1 MTDLTFAALGLAE
14 PLQTA
19 LQAENYVT
27 PTPIQAQSIPL
38 LMTGRDLLGIAQ
50 TGTGKTAAF
59 ALPILHHLATNE
71 IQLAPKSVRALVLA
85 PTRELAVQ
93 IADSFKAYGRNIKFR
108 GAIVLGGVGQ
118 NPQVQNLARGVDVL
132 VATPGRLLDLMAQGH
147 VKLDKVE
154 MLVLDEADRM
164 LDMGFIVPVRK
175 LVAALP
181 RDRQTMFFSATMP
194 REVEQLA
201 RDILK
206 DPAKVEV
213 TPPATTVER
222 IEQKLFFVDQP
233 NKQALLHEMLKSDEM
248 SRVIVFTRTKHGANR
263 VALQLEAAGV
273 KASAIHG
280 NKSQSARQQ
289 ALNDFKAGKLRI
301 LVATDL
307 ASRGI
312 DVDNISHVVNF
323 ELPEDPD
330 SYVHRIGRTARAG
343 TTGIA
348 ISFCCGQERGLL
360 KDIERLT
367 RLQLTPENGH
377 PYQSEARPEPMP
389 PRGQRSQ
396 GRGNGGG
403 GRGQPGR
410 DSRAGNSNNRF
421 RGRAA

>member
-1 MTDLTFAALGLAE
+1 LTDLTFAALGLAE

>member
-14 PLQTA
+14 PIQAA

-59 ALPILHHLATNE
+59 ALPILHHLVTNE
-71 IQLAPKSVRALVLA
+71 IQLAPKMVRALVLA

-233 NKQALLHEMLKSDEM
+233 NKQALLHEMLKSEEM
-248 SRVIVFTRTKHGANR
+248 NRVIVFTRTKHGANR
-263 VALQLEAAGV
+263 VALQLEAAGI

-343 TTGIA
+343 SSGIA
-348 ISFCCGQERGLL
+348 ISYCCGMERGLL

-396 GRGNGGG
+396 GRGQSG
-403 GRGQPGR
+403 GRGQ
-410 DSRAGNSNNRF
+410 DSGNRF
-421 RGRAA
+421 RGRRAA

>member
-1 MTDLTFAALGLAE
+1 
-14 PLQTA
+14 
-19 LQAENYVT
+19 
-27 PTPIQAQSIPL
+27 
-38 LMTGRDLLGIAQ
+38 MTGRDLLGIAQ

-59 ALPILHHLATNE
+59 ALPILHHFATHE

-118 NPQVQNLARGVDVL
+118 QPQVNNLARGVDVL

-233 NKQALLHEMLKSDEM
+233 NKQALLHEMLKSDDM

-343 TTGIA
+343 TSGIA

-403 GRGQPGR
+403 GRGQ
-410 DSRAGNSNNRF
+410 DSGNRF
-421 RGRAA
+421 RGRRAA

>member
-1 MTDLTFAALGLAE
+1 
-14 PLQTA
+14 
-19 LQAENYVT
+19 
-27 PTPIQAQSIPL
+27 
-38 LMTGRDLLGIAQ
+38 
-50 TGTGKTAAF
+50 
-59 ALPILHHLATNE
+59 
-71 IQLAPKSVRALVLA
+71 
-85 PTRELAVQ
+85 
-93 IADSFKAYGRNIKFR
+93 
-108 GAIVLGGVGQ
+108 
-118 NPQVQNLARGVDVL
+118 
-132 VATPGRLLDLMAQGH
+132 
-147 VKLDKVE
+147 
-154 MLVLDEADRM
+154 M
-164 LDMGFIVPVRK
+164 LDMGFIAPVRK
-175 LVAALP
+175 LVAVLP
-181 RDRQTMFFSATMP
+181 KQRQTMFFSATMP

-201 RDILK
+201 RDILN

-222 IEQKLFFVDQP
+222 IEQKLYFVNQP
-233 NKQALLHEMLKSDEM
+233 DKQALLHEMLKSEEM

-343 TTGIA
+343 TSGIA

-377 PYQSEARPEPMP
+377 PYQSESRPEPMP

-396 GRGNGGG
+396 GRGGSGAG
-403 GRGQPGR
+403 GRSQGR
-410 DSRAGNSNNRF
+410 DSRPGNSNNRF